1 MKTDV
6 PNVLDPNS
14 PRETPLRLII
24 KLFPGLARLVFD
36 RCIETNLQ
44 TETKQ
49 VGLWKDE
56 CVTSDNEHFQIKFNF
71 ELLDDTYVMRRR
83 RRKTGGEDTAA
94 VTIEE
99 DDEYDHEGD
108 LWQYNLGSE
117 HMQVNPDAV
126 TYTWSKTDLKR
137 NHPLMIMV
145 SDHRMVL
152 PNKSV
157 KFIQFDRVEFINM
170 SVSGTSWPSFV
181 HGSD

>member
-1 MKTDV
+1 MEAMKTDV

-36 RCIETNLQ
+36 RCINTNLQ

-56 CVTSDNEHFQIKFNF
+56 CVTSDNEQFQIRFNF
-71 ELLDDTYVMRRR
+71 ELLDDTYVMRRK
-83 RRKTGGEDTAA
+83 KTGNEDTAGI
-94 VTIEE
+94 IEE
-99 DDEYDHEGD
+99 DDQYAYQSD
-108 LWQYNLGSE
+108 LWQYDTVQQYESG
-117 HMQVNPDAV
+117 HMRVNPEAV

-145 SDHRMVL
+145 SDHRMVM
-152 PNKSV
+152 PNE
-157 KFIQFDRVEFINM
+157 D
-170 SVSGTSWPSFV
+170 
-181 HGSD
+181 

>member
-24 KLFPGLARLVFD
+24 KLFPGLAKLVFD

-56 CVTSDNEHFQIKFNF
+56 CVTSDNEQFQIKFNF

-83 RRKTGGEDTAA
+83 KTGDEDTAA
-94 VTIEE
+94 TIEE
-99 DDEYDHEGD
+99 DDEYDYEGD

-117 HMQVNPDAV
+117 HMQVNPEAV

-152 PNKSV
+152 PNKHKV
-157 KFIQFDRVEFINM
+157 IQFDRVE
-170 SVSGTSWPSFV
+170 
-181 HGSD
+181 